1 MAKKKFKLLA
11 VGDSP
16 KRRELAELIR
26 DQFTIVEADTG
37 AQAAELLCQE
47 NHIDAIVVVL
57 APGQA
62 LQDFQQLHDDPEYHR
77 IPVLF
82 VVQQASSQKM
92 EESFSFGAFDVM
104 PLPMGD
110 PFVQARFAH
119 LRYALESKKNSE
131 LLQKLVRRAMKQ
143 EDPEQ
148 SFHCFLRYV
157 GLMTGAE
164 RAFIFEGHSRAPYA
178 WFRKDNLTTRL
189 RSVAPQD
196 FKAMEKTMEALFAQ
210 YGSLAIED
218 TSQVAQGRRETQQLF
233 RKLGIRNLVA
243 FPVEFR
249 NRRLCVISLENVPEN
264 RIREM
269 RRLLE
274 QAITPLI
281 MLFANRNTV
290 FHLRANSA
298 VDQMTGTLNRNAFDR
313 VSTSLE
319 PEKSLGVMFAD
330 VDNLKRVNDE
340 QGHDWGD
347 RLICDAAEALLR
359 FRHGGNVFRIGG
371 DEFVILWQG
380 LTEKNFQDIGRR
392 LERQLAERKLQ
403 LSLGFTWAPDLAQ
416 GFEAILRQA
425 DQKMYANKQQR
436 KAQAESPDTLVKPFE
451 QALQKGEFTFGIQ
464 PVVNP
469 QNRKVIGGEAL
480 ARWVRGGVVLEPV
493 QFLEDMAKTS
503 FIFQLDQYIWEQVC
517 RYQRQLLN
525 QGIRPLALSVNIH
538 ARDFSQ
544 GDVPGTI
551 QKLLQK
557 YGLTR
562 REIFFEIREAE
573 YRSDPLVRSGADA
586 LYDAGLVVF
595 LDEFG
600 LEYDSLQ
607 TLGSLKIRGVKFS
620 YHLRLDIGE
629 DYKQQIISSMLNLAE
644 RYRLL
649 AVVTGIE
656 TSEQDEFLVKKGCN
670 CAQGFY
676 WYHPM
681 SPQSFQALLG
691 KADMVQNME
700 RLLMEHNV
708 GSLTVYSLLNEN
720 ILSET
725 KLNNLIGPMAIV
737 SVKNDDSVVRVR
749 QVNQAYYNLLG
760 QDAMSPEN
768 SQLPDIPLDRR
779 GETLVSAFRKA
790 DKRLSKGHVIS
801 FYYRVPRTQ
810 ERKHL
815 AAKII
820 PIVKNQEYRY
830 YLVLLHKYRR

>member
-1 MAKKKFKLLA
+1 M
-11 VGDSP
+11 
-16 KRRELAELIR
+16 
-26 DQFTIVEADTG
+26 
-37 AQAAELLCQE
+37 
-47 NHIDAIVVVL
+47 
-57 APGQA
+57 
-62 LQDFQQLHDDPEYHR
+62 
-77 IPVLF
+77 
-82 VVQQASSQKM
+82 
-92 EESFSFGAFDVM
+92 
-104 PLPMGD
+104 
-110 PFVQARFAH
+110 
-119 LRYALESKKNSE
+119 
-131 LLQKLVRRAMKQ
+131 
-143 EDPEQ
+143 
-148 SFHCFLRYV
+148 
-157 GLMTGAE
+157 
-164 RAFIFEGHSRAPYA
+164 
-178 WFRKDNLTTRL
+178 
-189 RSVAPQD
+189 
-196 FKAMEKTMEALFAQ
+196 
-210 YGSLAIED
+210 
-218 TSQVAQGRRETQQLF
+218 
-233 RKLGIRNLVA
+233 
-243 FPVEFR
+243 
-249 NRRLCVISLENVPEN
+249 
-264 RIREM
+264 
-269 RRLLE
+269 
-274 QAITPLI
+274 
-281 MLFANRNTV
+281 
-290 FHLRANSA
+290 
-298 VDQMTGTLNRNAFDR
+298 
-313 VSTSLE
+313 
-319 PEKSLGVMFAD
+319 
-330 VDNLKRVNDE
+330 
-340 QGHDWGD
+340 
-347 RLICDAAEALLR
+347 
-359 FRHGGNVFRIGG
+359 
-371 DEFVILWQG
+371 
-380 LTEKNFQDIGRR
+380 
-392 LERQLAERKLQ
+392 
-403 LSLGFTWAPDLAQ
+403 
-416 GFEAILRQA
+416 
-425 DQKMYANKQQR
+425 
-436 KAQAESPDTLVKPFE
+436 
-451 QALQKGEFTFGIQ
+451 
-464 PVVNP
+464 
-469 QNRKVIGGEAL
+469 
-480 ARWVRGGVVLEPV
+480 
-493 QFLEDMAKTS
+493 
-503 FIFQLDQYIWEQVC
+503 C